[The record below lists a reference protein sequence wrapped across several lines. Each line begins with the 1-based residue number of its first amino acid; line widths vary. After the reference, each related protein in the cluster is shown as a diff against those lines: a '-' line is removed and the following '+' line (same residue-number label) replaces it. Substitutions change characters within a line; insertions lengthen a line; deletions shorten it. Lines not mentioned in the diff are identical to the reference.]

1 MNNRLLNYKKA
12 CILSIKYVNADAD
25 FSTGLDLLHDHTLG
39 LLKLSLFTRKELKE
53 VEKINDTLRKWWIV

>member
-12 CILSIKYVNADAD
+12 YNMCERYINNDAG
-25 FSTGLDLLHDHTLG
+25 FSTGLDLLHDHVLG

-53 VEKINDTLRKWWIV
+53 VGKINDTLKKW